1 MLKLLILVT
10 SLIGVSGAFGVFPS
24 LLRANSDTIDV
35 MNLMASLGLPECV
48 HKCIDPFIQ
57 HLHNALALKDTI
69 DHYDILCSSY
79 LNTTECIEAN
89 PTCVND
95 RVYRVATSGINNIC
109 TRKRKYIEKN
119 RFCLR
124 QYLDDKA
131 NAVCNLLQQTCDG
144 KCQMIKSI
152 ADVSHDKDIQALAHH
167 GGDMVKVLG
176 KIGPICTAAECHV
189 FVIK

>member
-1 MLKLLILVT
+1 MYYSI
-10 SLIGVSGAFGVFPS
+10 FPS
-24 LLRANSDTIDV
+24 AALRANANSIDV
-35 MNLMASLGLPECV
+35 VTFMASLGLPECV

-57 HLHNALALKDTI
+57 HLHNALELKDTI
-69 DHYDILCSSY
+69 DHYDILCASY

-109 TRKRKYIEKN
+109 TRKRKFIEKN

-131 NAVCNLLQQTCDG
+131 NGWL
-144 KCQMIKSI
+144 
-152 ADVSHDKDIQALAHH
+152 VS
-167 GGDMVKVLG
+167 
-176 KIGPICTAAECHV
+176 
-189 FVIK
+189 F